1 MTSEEVPVKTNGK
14 DTVQM
19 ISVRQMAKILKNF
32 HVREGDIIALK
43 HQSPLANEKAIDA
56 ILHAVEQM
64 KINVLVLVV
73 KDFDDLTVLNE
84 TDMNKRGWFRF
95 KSMSRIVPGQF
106 KEDVESAKDAEDEDA

>member
-1 MTSEEVPVKTNGK
+1 MTSEEAPAKTNGK

-32 HVREGDIIALK
+32 HVRDGDIIALK

-64 KINVLVLVV
+64 KITVLVLVV
-73 KDFDDLTVLNE
+73 KEFDDLTVLNE
-84 TDMNKRGWFRF
+84 TEMNKRGWFRF
-95 KSMSRIVPGQF
+95 KSMSRIVPGAF
-106 KEDVESAKDAEDEDA
+106 KEEAKDVKETEDDET